1 MNKKL
6 VLLAALVAIACVSIA
21 QDERPTFNDYLKA
34 RQEGFNRYQ
43 QQKEG
48 DFDAFRR
55 QANAQFAAKM
65 AEAWQM
71 FDMEPPMPN
80 PTEPDPVTPLVRDN
94 EPPVPNLPIIPGTTI
109 APRPKEPVKPQP
121 QPALPEP
128 REPQGPWFNF
138 SFYGTPCKVRLDNSL
153 KFKLNKIDEKS
164 VTDVWQQLSGQAS
177 DALVA
182 DCFRLIDEMNLCD
195 WAAIKLFKA
204 IGDAY
209 YGKGTNE
216 ATLMQMY
223 LLTQTGFKARIGRAE
238 NNLVILVPFDGQ
250 VYGMSYY
257 NRNGE
262 AFYNITGKK
271 DKNGCLI
278 YQEAFPNEKMASLR
292 PKLPMLAERL
302 SNGRTFA
309 STKYPEMSVQ
319 VRVNRNLMDFL
330 DTYPHCKHDNLVFA
344 GLSERTKQA
353 VYPDFRKA
361 IEGKPLDQAANMLL
375 NFMHTAFE
383 YMSDMQQ
390 FEYERPLFGDES
402 FWFPYNDCEDRAI
415 LYCILVR
422 DLLDIDAVLL
432 EYPGHMST
440 AIALP
445 MEVRGASMTLN
456 GKHFLLCDPTYIG
469 SNIGEAPKKY
479 RNSNPTVIIIK

>member
-164 VTDVWQQLSGQAS
+164 VADVWQQLSGQAS

-223 LLTQTGFKARIGRAE
+223 LLTQTGFKARIGRMDDY
-238 NNLVILVPFDGQ
+238 LVVLIPFDGP
-250 VYGMSYY
+250 VYGIPFYK
-257 NRNGE
+257 RNGE
-262 AFYNITGKK
+262 AYYNITGKK
-271 DKNGCLI
+271 SESGCYI
-278 YQEAFPNEKMASLR
+278 YQEAFPQEKTASLR
-292 PKLPMLAERL
+292 PTLPVLAENWIT
-302 SNGRTFA
+302 SRTFTA
-309 STKYPEMSVQ
+309 KKYPTMSVQ
-319 VRVNRNLMDFL
+319 TKLNRNLLDFMD
-330 DTYPHCKHDNLVFA
+330 DYPQCRHDNFVYA
-344 GLSERTKQA
+344 GLSESTKQA
-353 VYPDFRKA
+353 IYPTLRKA
-361 IEGKPLDQAANMLL
+361 IEGKTIDEAANMLL

-383 YMSDMQQ
+383 YKSDMQQ
-390 FEYERPLFGDES
+390 FGYEKLYFGDES
-402 FWFPYNDCEDRAI
+402 FWYPFNDCEDRAV
-415 LYCILVR
+415 LYGIFVR
-422 DLLDIDAVLL
+422 DLLGIDVVLL
-432 EYPGHMST
+432 EYPNHLST

-445 MEVRGASMTLN
+445 QEVN
-456 GKHFLLCDPTYIG
+456 GSCLVLDGKRFLLCDPTYIG
-469 SNIGEAPKKY
+469 SNIGEMSSKY
-479 RNSNPTVIIIK
+479 VDAVPTAILLE